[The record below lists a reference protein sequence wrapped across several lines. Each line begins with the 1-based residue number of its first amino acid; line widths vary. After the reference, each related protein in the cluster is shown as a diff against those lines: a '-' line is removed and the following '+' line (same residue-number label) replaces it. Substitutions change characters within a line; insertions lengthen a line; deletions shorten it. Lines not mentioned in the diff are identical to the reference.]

1 MPYPTHARK
10 RHYALLS
17 WSPVALLIATC
28 LVLTGCDEPVRE
40 TPPQRQVRT
49 WVATQQHLPATTWT
63 GTIEPAEEVTLQF
76 RLDGRLATR
85 PVDVGSRVTK
95 DQVVATLTGSQSKED
110 MAAILAEYQEALA
123 AEHNGRLALARVQ
136 KLYTI
141 GTASRAQLEEA
152 RASMATLSARKIR
165 AQAQKSGALNES
177 AFSALT
183 SPFAGVVTRYFPSPG
198 QNIAAGQDIV
208 KIASDTAEVEFSV
221 PAQMSARLHPGDA
234 VSVNTD
240 GVWSEARVRYVSPQ
254 LDNVTRTSLV
264 RARLDSSDAGPV
276 FGRAVTIGLKTSGKL
291 YFPVPASSLTRSG
304 NHPAVFVVNPQ
315 TGKLEFRQIVIDRY
329 TSDDVWVSRGLAPG
343 EHVVTAG
350 TSTLESGEKVALT
363 AGESK

>member
-1 MPYPTHARK
+1 M
-10 RHYALLS
+10 
-17 WSPVALLIATC
+17 
-28 LVLTGCDEPVRE
+28 
-40 TPPQRQVRT
+40 
-49 WVATQQHLPATTWT
+49 
-63 GTIEPAEEVTLQF
+63 
-76 RLDGRLATR
+76 
-85 PVDVGSRVTK
+85 
-95 DQVVATLTGSQSKED
+95 ATLTGSQSKED
-110 MAAILAEYQEALA
+110 TAAILAEYQEALA
-123 AEHNGRLALARVQ
+123 AEHSGRLALERVQ

-165 AQAQKSGALNES
+165 AQAQKSAALNES
-177 AFSALT
+177 GFSALT
-183 SPFAGVVTRYFPSPG
+183 SPFAGVVTRYSFSPG
-198 QNIAAGQDIV
+198 QNIAAGQDVV

-221 PAQMSARLHPGDA
+221 PAQMSTRLHPGDV

-264 RARLDSSDAGPV
+264 RAKLDSSDDAPV
-276 FGRAVTIGLKTSGKL
+276 FGRTVTIGLKTSGKL
-291 YFPVPASSLTRSG
+291 YYPVPASSLTRSG

-315 TGKLEFRQIVIDRY
+315 TGKLEFRQVVIDRY
-329 TSDDVWVSRGLAPG
+329 SADKAWVSQGLTPG
-343 EHVVTAG
+343 DRVVTAG